1 MKREFRQARIAK
13 DKNFDGKFFFR
24 VKTTGIFCRPSCPSP
39 TAKEENVVYF
49 NDMFEAIDRH
59 YRPCLRCRPDI
70 NIDYYNSNVSGIL
83 TVQTALKMI
92 YDGYLNHHSVT
103 ELAKELSLS
112 DRHLRKLFIDSLRV
126 PPVKIAKCHRALFAK
141 KLLMFSDQS
150 VTDIGFASGFG
161 SLRQFNLVFTKI
173 FGTPP
178 SAVKKETAGGYTEA
192 GHTTLLLAYKKP
204 LDFAQMIS
212 FLKRREVRGVEMV
225 RDTSYAPTFRTKQSK
240 GYFSL
245 TDNPKKSGLELNIN
259 CDDIQCYMEIYNRVR
274 RMVDLNTDFS
284 RINEKFKKDNH
295 LSKGMVDSFP
305 ATDLGIIRAL
315 EKNGR
320 RPTKK
325 EILKIAEKWQP
336 SASGTNKGESI
347 MYYTK
352 FNTRFCEVILAGDE
366 QGLSHLHLNTGEGS
380 RQFEIPRDWESN
392 PKFFADAR
400 TQVLEYVEG
409 RRKKFDLTLNPGGT
423 GFQKKVWEQLRQIP
437 YGRVVSYGD
446 IAQAIGNKKAAR
458 AVGAANGRNPIPLII
473 PCHRV
478 VGATGNLTGF
488 AHGVA
493 IKEKLIDLER
503 NAAGK
508 L

>member
-1 MKREFRQARIAK
+1 
-13 DKNFDGKFFFR
+13 
-24 VKTTGIFCRPSCPSP
+24 
-39 TAKEENVVYF
+39 
-49 NDMFEAIDRH
+49 
-59 YRPCLRCRPDI
+59 
-70 NIDYYNSNVSGIL
+70 
-83 TVQTALKMI
+83 
-92 YDGYLNHHSVT
+92 
-103 ELAKELSLS
+103 
-112 DRHLRKLFIDSLRV
+112 
-126 PPVKIAKCHRALFAK
+126 
-141 KLLMFSDQS
+141 
-150 VTDIGFASGFG
+150 
-161 SLRQFNLVFTKI
+161 
-173 FGTPP
+173 
-178 SAVKKETAGGYTEA
+178 
-192 GHTTLLLAYKKP
+192 
-204 LDFAQMIS
+204 
-212 FLKRREVRGVEMV
+212 
-225 RDTSYAPTFRTKQSK
+225 
-240 GYFSL
+240 
-245 TDNPKKSGLELNIN
+245 
-259 CDDIQCYMEIYNRVR
+259 
-274 RMVDLNTDFS
+274 
-284 RINEKFKKDNH
+284 
-295 LSKGMVDSFP
+295 
-305 ATDLGIIRAL
+305 
-315 EKNGR
+315 
-320 RPTKK
+320 
-325 EILKIAEKWQP
+325 
-336 SASGTNKGESI
+336 

-446 IAQAIGNKKAAR
+446 IAKAIGNKKAAR